1 MILFPVLFL
10 ALVLVRPKRFQT
22 NGSWWQLQPLPSPW
36 MTRIWRPLVRSFQ
49 CRQFGGL
56 GKSKTKFSLW
66 IWQAESVLPHP
77 SRIQQALVDLPATR
91 KEGMYLAISSD
102 FHVNLQLIVKII
114 LKRSTDSTY
123 LCSMRRYQVSVLDK
137 LSLTWDSSSWF
148 HLKRATQLELSIQ
161 GFCVRWLTMS
171 LWKWQWQ
178 RIGTARE
185 PWGSVSD
192 GRRNWNLFACSQATL
207 WTHSYPG
214 DSVHDAV
221 AVARHCRHLPS
232 LTSDCTSTYL
242 IEFHFAYLEVLP
254 TSISTHRRVTLTLYR
269 PW

>member
-56 GKSKTKFSLW
+56 GKSKPNSASGFGRRSLYCHILRGSNRHWW
-66 IWQAESVLPHP
+66 I
-77 SRIQQALVDLPATR
+77 SRQQR
-91 KEGMYLAISSD
+91 KEGMYLAISGD

-123 LCSMRRYQVSVLDK
+123 LRSMRRYQVSVLDK

-161 GFCVRWLTMS
+161 G
-171 LWKWQWQ
+171 K
-178 RIGTARE
+178 
-185 PWGSVSD
+185 GSVS
-192 GRRNWNLFACSQATL
+192 GGSQCRCESGNDSASGPRENREGAFRMDEGIEIYSHVVKQHFGHIVILAT
-207 WTHSYPG
+207 
-214 DSVHDAV
+214 
-221 AVARHCRHLPS
+221 R
-232 LTSDCTSTYL
+232 
-242 IEFHFAYLEVLP
+242 FMMQ
-254 TSISTHRRVTLTLYR
+254 
-269 PW
+269 

>member
-56 GKSKTKFSLW
+56 GKSKPNSASGFGRRSLYCHILRGSNRHWW
-66 IWQAESVLPHP
+66 I
-77 SRIQQALVDLPATR
+77 SRQQR

-137 LSLTWDSSSWF
+137 LSLT
-148 HLKRATQLELSIQ
+148 
-161 GFCVRWLTMS
+161 
-171 LWKWQWQ
+171 
-178 RIGTARE
+178 
-185 PWGSVSD
+185 
-192 GRRNWNLFACSQATL
+192 
-207 WTHSYPG
+207 
-214 DSVHDAV
+214 
-221 AVARHCRHLPS
+221 
-232 LTSDCTSTYL
+232 
-242 IEFHFAYLEVLP
+242 
-254 TSISTHRRVTLTLYR
+254 
-269 PW
+269 